1 MSEANAVPPLA
12 AQRPNDAV
20 RLARLKA
27 TKRTAT
33 GLLVLAAAVYTLA
46 RLFEARYAWVGF
58 IRATAEASVVGGL
71 ADWFA
76 VTALF
81 RRPLGLPIPHTA
93 IVATQKDRIGR
104 VLGNFVQNHF
114 LSHQAVASELR
125 ALGLSQRIVRWVA
138 EPANGERIAHQL
150 VAGLAQ
156 TIEAL
161 PESDV
166 RELIRQSAVHRVQA
180 MRIAPVLG
188 SVLALVTTDNRHQE
202 LLDDVLT
209 LVAVAIEDN
218 RAEIRRKIREQ
229 SPWWMPD
236 IVDET
241 IYRKI
246 LLAVEDLL
254 REVRANPRHPLR
266 AKYDS
271 ALATFVDRLKT
282 SPDVGARAEALK
294 THLLAEPVVEELAAS
309 LWDAA
314 RRAAS
319 RYRDDPA
326 RRPAA
331 LGRGISAAAESLLGN
346 ESVLD
351 DLDEFL
357 IRAVATAAEEHR
369 QEVADVIA
377 HAVSAWDPEV
387 AVRRLEL
394 AVGPDLQY
402 IRMNGTLVGGLVGLL
417 IHTIVVLTG

>member
-1 MSEANAVPPLA
+1 MSAGSAVLA
-12 AQRPNDAV
+12 AAAQGPNDAA

-33 GLLVLAAAVYTLA
+33 DLLVLAAAVYTLA
-46 RLFEARYAWVGF
+46 RLFETRYPWVGF

-93 IVATQKDRIGR
+93 IVRTQQERIGR
-104 VLGNFVQNHF
+104 VLGAFVQNHF
-114 LSHQAVASELR
+114 LSHDAVATELR
-125 ALGLSQRIVRWVA
+125 ALGLSQRAVRWVS
-138 EPANGERIAHQL
+138 EPANGERIAHQI

-161 PESDV
+161 PETDV
-166 RELIRQSAVHRVQA
+166 RDLIRQSALERVQA

-188 SVLALVTTDNRHQE
+188 NVLALVTTDNRHQE
-202 LLDDVLT
+202 LLDEVLT
-209 LVAVAIEDN
+209 LIAAAIEDN
-218 RAEIRRKIREQ
+218 GAEIRRKIREQ
-229 SPWWMPD
+229 SPWWVPG

-254 REVRANPRHPLR
+254 REVRANPSHPLR
-266 AKYDS
+266 ARYDT
-271 ALATFVDRLKT
+271 ALATFIERLKT

-319 RYRDDPA
+319 RYREDPA
-326 RRPAA
+326 PRPAA

-346 ESVLD
+346 EPVLA

-357 IRAVATAAEEHR
+357 IRAVASAAEGHR
-369 QEVADVIA
+369 QEVAEVIA
-377 HAVSAWDPEV
+377 HAVGAWDPDV

-417 IHTIVVLTG
+417 IHTIAVLT

>member
-1 MSEANAVPPLA
+1 VHEVNVTLPAAPPG
-12 AQRPNDAV
+12 PNDAA

-33 GLLVLAAAVYTLA
+33 GLLVLAAVVYTLA
-46 RLFEARYAWVGF
+46 RLFEARYTWVGF

-93 IVATQKDRIGR
+93 IVTTQQGRIGR
-104 VLGNFVQNHF
+104 VLGNFVQSHF
-114 LSHQAVASELR
+114 LSHDAVAAELR
-125 ALGLSQRIVRWVA
+125 AMRLSQRIVRWMS
-138 EPANGERIAHQL
+138 EPANGERIAHQI

-161 PESDV
+161 PPSEV
-166 RELIRQSAVHRVQA
+166 RDLIRQSALERVQA

-188 SVLALVTTDNRHQE
+188 NVLALVTADNRHQE

-209 LVAVAIEDN
+209 LVAAAIEDN
-218 RAEIRRKIREQ
+218 RVEIRRKIREQ
-229 SPWWMPD
+229 SPWWVPG

-254 REVRANPRHPLR
+254 REVRANPVHPLR
-266 AKYDS
+266 GKYDA
-271 ALATFVDRLKT
+271 ALATFIERLKT
-282 SPDVGARAEALK
+282 SPDAGARAEALK
-294 THLLAEPVVEELAAS
+294 SHLLAEPVVEELAAS

-314 RRAAS
+314 RKAAA
-319 RYRDDPA
+319 RYRDDLA
-326 RRPAA
+326 RRPVA
-331 LGRGISAAAESLLGN
+331 LGRGISAAAESLL
-346 ESVLD
+346 ESAPVLS

-357 IRAVATAAEEHR
+357 IRVVASAAEEHR
-369 QEVADVIA
+369 HEVAEVIA
-377 HAVSAWDPEV
+377 HAVSAWDPDV

-417 IHTIVVLTG
+417 IHTVAVLTG

>member
-1 MSEANAVPPLA
+1 VNENGAVLPGATPG
-12 AQRPNDAV
+12 PNDAA

-46 RLFEARYAWVGF
+46 RLFETRYAWVGF

-93 IVATQKDRIGR
+93 IVTTQQERIGR

-114 LSHQAVASELR
+114 LSHDAVSMELR
-125 ALGLSQRIVRWVA
+125 ALGLSQRIVAWVSD
-138 EPANGERIAHQL
+138 PANGERIAHQL

-166 RELIRQSAVHRVQA
+166 RDLVRQSAVERVQA

-188 SVLALVTTDNRHQE
+188 NVLALVTTDNRHQE

-209 LVAVAIEDN
+209 LIAAAIEDN
-218 RAEIRRKIREQ
+218 RAVIRRKIREQ
-229 SPWWMPD
+229 SPWWLPD
-236 IVDET
+236 VVDET

-254 REVRANPRHPLR
+254 REVRANPFHPLR
-266 AKYDS
+266 AKYDA
-271 ALATFVDRLKT
+271 ALATFIERLKT

-294 THLLAEPVVEELAAS
+294 SHLLAEPVVEELAVS

-314 RRAAS
+314 RRAAA

-326 RRPAA
+326 RRPVA

-346 ESVLD
+346 EPVLA
-351 DLDEFL
+351 DLDEFVT
-357 IRAVATAAEEHR
+357 RAVAQAAEEHR
-369 QEVADVIA
+369 HEVAEVIA
-377 HAVSAWDPEV
+377 HAVSAWDPAV

-402 IRMNGTLVGGLVGLL
+402 IRMNGTLVGGLVGLV
-417 IHTIVVLTG
+417 IHTIAVLT

>member
-1 MSEANAVPPLA
+1 MVPVLA
-12 AQRPNDAV
+12 GRPDDAARV
-20 RLARLKA
+20 ARLKA

-33 GLLVLAAAVYTLA
+33 GLLVLAGAVYTLA

-114 LSHQAVASELR
+114 LSHEAVAAEIS
-125 ALGLSQRIVRWVA
+125 ALQLARRIIGWMS
-138 EPANGERIAHQL
+138 EPANGERIAHQI
-150 VAGLAQ
+150 VAGLAS

-161 PESDV
+161 PEGEV
-166 RELIRQSAVHRVQA
+166 RELIRQSAVARLGA
-180 MRIAPVLG
+180 TRIAPVLG
-188 SVLALVTTDNRHQE
+188 NVLALVTADNRHQE
-202 LLDDVLT
+202 LLNDVLA

-218 RAEIRRKIREQ
+218 RVEIRRKIREQ
-229 SPWWMPD
+229 SPWWVPG

-254 REVRANPRHPLR
+254 REVRANPTHPLR
-266 AKYDS
+266 YKYDA
-271 ALATFVDRLKT
+271 ALAAFIERLKT
-282 SPDVGARAEALK
+282 SPDVGRRAEALK
-294 THLLAEPVVEELAAS
+294 AHLLGEPVVEELAAS
-309 LWDAA
+309 LWEAA

-319 RYRDDPA
+319 RYREDPA
-326 RRPAA
+326 GRPVA
-331 LGRGISAAAESLLGN
+331 LGRGIAAAAESLLDN
-346 ESVLD
+346 EPVLE
-351 DLDEFL
+351 DLDKFL
-357 IRAVATAAEEHR
+357 TRAVAQAAEEHR
-369 QEVADVIA
+369 GEVAEVIA
-377 HAVSAWDPEV
+377 HAVSVWDPDV

-402 IRMNGTLVGGLVGLL
+402 IRMNGTLVGGLVGLA
-417 IHTIVVLTG
+417 IHTIAVLTG